1 MPCIRIVDAAEDL
14 LGIEWIE
21 GANVRSLL
29 PGGAESERESESYLD
44 PDTDQSSEADSP
56 ENRLSEFG
64 ISQGEPGCDSRLM
77 PAET

>member
-1 MPCIRIVDAAEDL
+1 MPCIRMVDAAEDL

-29 PGGAESERESESYLD
+29 PGGAESEQISDEHEFES
-44 PDTDQSSEADSP
+44 DTEADCP
-56 ENRLSEFG
+56 ESRLSEFG

-77 PAET
+77 TES